1 MQLRD
6 LNREGKRSFTSA
18 KMPTKIDQKGE
29 KQRHRGTK
37 DFCCIFMRGY
47 VNKKE
52 DDPSR
57 QGQKDRAGL
66 IIAYIVNRIFRQL
79 FTFLLD
85 CYPFSQGIAHLL
97 VNEMKQYLFLF
108 PFTPSILIT
117 SRRRGFSS
125 AKCDNAAVPQAV
137 LSYGGHVTFCS
148 NFVLSENISR
158 CTIITQPGAKA
169 DPLPPV

>member
-1 MQLRD
+1 M
-6 LNREGKRSFTSA
+6 
-18 KMPTKIDQKGE
+18 
-29 KQRHRGTK
+29 
-37 DFCCIFMRGY
+37 
-47 VNKKE
+47 
-52 DDPSR
+52 
-57 QGQKDRAGL
+57 
-66 IIAYIVNRIFRQL
+66 NRIFRQL

-97 VNEMKQYLFLF
+97 VNEMEQYLFLF

-169 DPLPPV
+169 DPLPPVWYLHRLSNFDFLCVGLLSENQTSAEGWKPTSWRYQYKTPPSKSLGKQMCFKPVGI